1 MLGHQYEDFQHGER
15 GALEDVRAYRLDV
28 AVMQLEAR
36 IERLGAAAVVVEN
49 DFFEVLDDQVAE
61 LGDAHHNPVVLLHEL
76 FDGPL
81 GVVIAEAEQ
90 GGNTALMIEQQAV
103 FGAAGEHVQGIADL
117 PQEFL
122 GGGQQGVFALQQEAF
137 ARQGMQVQGAV
148 LATGDPQYR
157 LDVAQAAG

>member
-1 MLGHQYEDFQHGER
+1 
-15 GALEDVRAYRLDV
+15 
-28 AVMQLEAR
+28 
-36 IERLGAAAVVVEN
+36 
-49 DFFEVLDDQVAE
+49 
-61 LGDAHHNPVVLLHEL
+61 
-76 FDGPL
+76 
-81 GVVIAEAEQ
+81 
-90 GGNTALMIEQQAV
+90 MIEQQAV